1 MKILVLSFYYKPDLC
16 AGSFRC
22 TALIKELMNQRDS
35 SIQVDLMTTMPNRY
49 SSFNAEAESFESEGN
64 LNVFRIPI
72 PKHNSGMKDQIKS
85 FIAYYKGVQKLIKSN
100 NTEYDIVVAT
110 SSRLFTAFLGARV
123 SRKIG
128 SQLYLDIR
136 DIFIET
142 IREVL
147 PKKVSFFALPI
158 LKRIELWTFNS
169 AVRINF
175 ISQSFENYARQ
186 FKKPEQFDYFTNG
199 IDDEFIDISPD
210 EYSVESPISIVYAGN
225 IGEGQG
231 LNKIVPQLANK
242 LGPKYEIHIYGDGG
256 RKSQLI
262 SSTTELKA
270 SNVVLHKPVSRL
282 ELLDIYKKAD
292 ILFLHLNDYEINL
305 SARPSK
311 IFEYAAIGKP
321 ILAGVAGDPKNFM
334 NQNVENSETFDPCQ
348 ADQAYQAV
356 QKLKLEHTDRYEFI
370 KQYSRS
376 SIMKLMTKSILELG
390 DNK

>member
-1 MKILVLSFYYKPDLC
+1 MKILVLSFYFQPDLC

-22 TALIKELMNQRDS
+22 TALMKELRQQIGS
-35 SIQVDLMTTMPNRY
+35 STSVDLITTMPNRY
-49 SSFNAEAESFESEGN
+49 SSFAVEASEFESEN
-64 LNVFRIPI
+64 NVSVNRVPI
-72 PKHNSGMKDQIKS
+72 PKHNSGMKDQIFS
-85 FIAYYKGVQKLIKSN
+85 FIAYYKGVQKLVKN
-100 NTEYDIVVAT
+100 KDYDVVVAT
-110 SSRLFTAFLGARV
+110 SSRLFTGFLGAKV
-123 SRKIG
+123 SRKKKAL
-128 SQLYLDIR
+128 LYLDIR
-136 DIFIET
+136 DIFVET
-142 IREVL
+142 LKEVL
-147 PKKVSFFALPI
+147 SKKISIFAIPVI
-158 LKRIELWTFNS
+158 KMVEKWTFNT
-169 AVRINF
+169 ATKINF
-175 ISQSFENYARQ
+175 ISQSFEDYAKQ
-186 FKKPEQFDYFTNG
+186 FKKPKAFDYFTNG
-199 IDDEFIDISPD
+199 IDDEFINISNDDYIP
-210 EYSVESPISIVYAGN
+210 ETPISIVYAGN

-231 LNKIVPQLANK
+231 LNKIIPQLASK
-242 LGPKYEIHIYGDGG
+242 LGEGYEINVYGDGG
-256 RKSQLI
+256 RKPLLVESVEKHKV
-262 SSTTELKA
+262 T
-270 SNVVLHKPVSRL
+270 NVKLHNPVTRL

>member
-22 TALIKELMNQRDS
+22 SALMKELGQQIGS
-35 SIQVDLMTTMPNRY
+35 STSVDLITTMPNRY
-49 SSFNAEAESFESEGN
+49 SSFSVEASEFESEN
-64 LNVFRIPI
+64 NINIYRVPI
-72 PKHNSGMKDQIKS
+72 PKHNSGMKDQIFS
-85 FIAYYKGVQKLIKSN
+85 FIAYYKGVQKLVKN
-100 NTEYDIVVAT
+100 KDYDIVVAT
-110 SSRLFTAFLGARV
+110 SSRLFTGFLGAKV
-123 SRKIG
+123 SRKKKAL
-128 SQLYLDIR
+128 LYLDIR
-136 DIFIET
+136 DIFVET
-142 IREVL
+142 LKEVL
-147 PKKVSFFALPI
+147 SKKISIFVIPI
-158 LKRIELWTFNS
+158 IKMVEKWTFNT
-169 AVRINF
+169 ATKVNF
-175 ISQSFENYARQ
+175 ISQSFEDYAKQ
-186 FKKPEQFDYFTNG
+186 FKKPKAFDYFTNG

-210 EYSVESPISIVYAGN
+210 EYSFESPISIVYAGN

-242 LGPKYEIHIYGDGG
+242 LGSKYEIHIYGDGG
-256 RKSQLI
+256 RKPQLV
-262 SSTTELKA
+262 SSITELKS
-270 SNVVLHKPVSRL
+270 SNVILHKPVSRL
-282 ELLDIYKKAD
+282 ELLGIYKKAD

-356 QKLKLEHTDRYEFI
+356 QKLKLEHTDRYDFI